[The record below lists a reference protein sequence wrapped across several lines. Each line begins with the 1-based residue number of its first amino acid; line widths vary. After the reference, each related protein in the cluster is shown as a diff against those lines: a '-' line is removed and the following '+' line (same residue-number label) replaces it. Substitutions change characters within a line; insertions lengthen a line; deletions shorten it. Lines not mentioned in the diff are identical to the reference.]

1 MKMPLC
7 KQCSKLDFSEYR
19 IRKQHQDIDLEF
31 HYDRAR
37 LKRSYW
43 IDSVPSEYE
52 IGDYGELDREDAT
65 LGEASHQSDNVSVY
79 DYTYIPMIYALER
92 KLTIKSGRIT

>member
-19 IRKQHQDIDLEF
+19 FRKRHQDYDFDLDF
-31 HYDRAR
+31 DRSR
-37 LKRSYW
+37 FRSSYW

-52 IGDYGELDREDAT
+52 IGDYGEPDREDAT
-65 LGEASHQSDNVSVY
+65 LGGEASHQSDNVSV
-79 DYTYIPMIYALER
+79 
-92 KLTIKSGRIT
+92 